1 MRHWYEEILSEFVIG
16 IKPITIVVDPDH
28 LLAEENLTVKL
39 NDMGFVIES
48 FENSIDFRY
57 LFETK
62 YRPSLSGNSPEL
74 LITTL
79 DLSQI
84 PFDILTKAR
93 VLDVSLNTIYPN
105 LNWHV
110 VSSLDNQ
117 YYNRLYEA
125 CQEHLSEKLG
135 ENSTKNFILR
145 HVFEIA
151 PELIN
156 RTEDLM
162 VVLLKRHYRDINVPE
177 MFDKKLIVSLKR
189 KGTFNNWPLD
199 KIVPDRNA
207 FWAFLQ
213 ENWKVYLDSM
223 TDNSLNCIVPF
234 DYDDIRV
241 YIDNLFA
248 EGFLEQVETKLAD
261 SLKSSWV
268 RVGISYG
275 KKSDDNKFE
284 SLLEITKNALPD
296 LESSY
301 HDWISF
307 CIKYSKLASAYYS
320 NETENSNFSSSRQQA
335 NEIFE
340 KWLLNKYGG
349 LCNLPASKPVLVH
362 HIPRW
367 MAAQKVSKQA
377 LIVID
382 GLSLSQWITIDS
394 EIKAQLQNYKI
405 TESAL
410 FAWIPTITSVSRQAI
425 FSGKA
430 PLFFSDSIFITQRE
444 EKLWHAFWKNQ
455 GIAEREIAYQ
465 NSIGSNNENI
475 VDELAIN
482 PRTKYVGLI
491 INTVDKIMH
500 GMQLGELGMHDQV
513 KLWARQGMLV
523 NLIEY
528 IVNKGFK
535 IIITSDHGNSEGIGM
550 GTPAEGAVADIRG
563 QRVRIYSDA
572 ELCKKT
578 HSEFTETIIWP
589 AFGLPEAIYPL
600 VAKDNKA
607 FVKSGQSTVG
617 HGGISLEETIVPFI
631 TIERQS

>member
-93 VLDVSLNTIYPN
+93 VLEVSLNKIYPN

-465 NSIGSNNENI
+465 NGIGSNNENI

>member
-1 MRHWYEEILSEFVIG
+1 MGHWYQKILSEFVTG

-28 LLAEENLTVKL
+28 LLAEEKITAKL

-48 FENSIDFRY
+48 FENPIDFRY

-62 YRPSLSGNSPEL
+62 YRPNLCNNSPEL

-79 DLSQI
+79 DLSKI
-84 PFDILTKAR
+84 PYDILTKAR
-93 VLDVSLNTIYPN
+93 VLEVSLNEIYPN

-110 VSSLDNQ
+110 VSRLDDQ
-117 YYNRLYEA
+117 YYNRLYDA

-135 ENSTKNFILR
+135 ENSTKDFILR

-156 RTEDLM
+156 RPEDLV

-177 MFDKKLIVSLKR
+177 MFDKKLIASLKR

-207 FWAFLQ
+207 FWSFLQ
-213 ENWKVYLDSM
+213 ENWKIYLDSM

-248 EGFLEQVETKLAD
+248 EGFLKQVDTKLTD
-261 SLKSSWV
+261 SLESSWA
-268 RVGISYG
+268 RVGVSYG
-275 KKSDDNKFE
+275 KESDDKKFE
-284 SLLEITKNALPD
+284 SLLQITKDSLPD
-296 LESSY
+296 LESSH
-301 HDWISF
+301 HDWVSF
-307 CIKYSKLASAYYS
+307 CIKYSKLTSAYYHNQIES
-320 NETENSNFSSSRQQA
+320 NDFRLFRKHA
-335 NEIFE
+335 NGIFE
-340 KWLLNKYGG
+340 NWLLSKYER
-349 LCNLPASKPVLVH
+349 LCNLPASKPVMVH

-367 MAAQKVSKQA
+367 MKAQNANKQA
-377 LIVID
+377 LIVVD

-394 EIKAQLQNYKI
+394 EIKIKLQDFKI
-405 TESAL
+405 TEAAL
-410 FAWIPTITSVSRQAI
+410 FAWIPTITSISRQAI

-430 PLFFSDSIFITQRE
+430 PLFFSDSIFSTHRE

-465 NSIGSNNENI
+465 NGVGSDPHNI
-475 VDELAIN
+475 VNKLNIK
-482 PRTKYVGLI
+482 PKTKYLGLI
-491 INTVDKIMH
+491 VNTVDKIMH
-500 GMQLGELGMHDQV
+500 GMQLGELGMHEQI
-513 KLWARQGMLV
+513 KLWAKQGMLV
-523 NLIEY
+523 NLIECL
-528 IVNKGFK
+528 VNEGFK

-550 GTPAEGAVADIRG
+550 GTPAEGAVADLRG
-563 QRVRIYSDA
+563 QRARIYSDA
-572 ELCKKT
+572 ELCKRI

-589 AFGLPEAIYPL
+589 AFGLPEAIHPL
-600 VAKDNKA
+600 IAKNNKA

>member
-1 MRHWYEEILSEFVIG
+1 MGHWYQKILSEFVIG

-28 LLAEENLTVKL
+28 LLAEENITAQL
-39 NDMGFVIES
+39 NDMGFVIEL
-48 FENSIDFRY
+48 FENPIDFRY

-62 YRPSLSGNSPEL
+62 YRPNLTDNSLEL

-84 PFDILTKAR
+84 PFDILAKAR
-93 VLDVSLNTIYPN
+93 VLEVSLNDIYPN
-105 LNWHV
+105 LDWHV

-125 CQEHLSEKLG
+125 CHEHLSEKLG
-135 ENSTKNFILR
+135 ENSTKDFILR

-156 RTEDLM
+156 RAEDLI

-177 MFDKKLIVSLKR
+177 MFDKKLITSLKR
-189 KGTFNNWPLD
+189 KETFNDWPLD
-199 KIVPDRNA
+199 EIVSDRNA
-207 FWAFLQ
+207 FWSFLQ
-213 ENWKVYLDSM
+213 ENWEVYLNSM

-248 EGFLEQVETKLAD
+248 EGFLEQVETKLID
-261 SLKSSWV
+261 SLESSWV
-268 RVGISYG
+268 RVGVSYG
-275 KKSDDNKFE
+275 KESDDSKFQ
-284 SLLEITKNALPD
+284 SLLKITKNALPD
-296 LESSY
+296 LESSH
-301 HDWISF
+301 HDWVSF
-307 CIKYSKLASAYYS
+307 CIKYSKLTSTYYH
-320 NETENSNFSSSRQQA
+320 NQTESSDLKPFVKHA
-335 NEIFE
+335 NGIFE
-340 KWLLNKYGG
+340 KWLLNKYGR
-349 LCNLPASKPVLVH
+349 LCNLPASKPVMVH

-367 MAAQKVSKQA
+367 MAAQNVNKQA
-377 LIVID
+377 LIVVD
-382 GLSLSQWITIDS
+382 GLSLSQWMTIDS
-394 EIKAQLQNYKI
+394 EIKFQLQDFKI
-405 TESAL
+405 TEAAL
-410 FAWIPTITSVSRQAI
+410 FAWIPTITSISRQAI

-430 PLFFSDSIFITQRE
+430 PLFFSDSIFITQQE

-465 NSIGSNNENI
+465 NGIGSGTENI

-482 PRTKYVGLI
+482 SRTKYVGLI

-513 KLWARQGMLV
+513 KLWAKKGMFV

-528 IVNKGFK
+528 LVNEGFK
-535 IIITSDHGNSEGIGM
+535 IIVTSDHGNSEGVGM
-550 GTPAEGAVADIRG
+550 GIPAEGAVADIRG

-589 AFGLPEAIYPL
+589 AFGLPEAIHPL

-631 TIERQS
+631 TIERQT

>member
-1 MRHWYEEILSEFVIG
+1 MGHWYQKILSEFVIG

-28 LLAEENLTVKL
+28 LLAEEKITAKL

-48 FENSIDFRY
+48 FENPIDFRY

-62 YRPSLSGNSPEL
+62 YRPNLCNNSPEL

-79 DLSQI
+79 DLSKI
-84 PFDILTKAR
+84 PYDILTKAR
-93 VLDVSLNTIYPN
+93 VLEVSLNEIYPN

-110 VSSLDNQ
+110 VSRLDDQ
-117 YYNRLYEA
+117 YYNRLYDA

-135 ENSTKNFILR
+135 ENSTKDFILR

-156 RTEDLM
+156 RPEDLI

-177 MFDKKLIVSLKR
+177 MFDKKLIASLK
-189 KGTFNNWPLD
+189 KKETFNNWPLD

-207 FWAFLQ
+207 FWSFLQ
-213 ENWKVYLDSM
+213 ENWKIYLDSM

-248 EGFLEQVETKLAD
+248 EGFLKQVDTKLTD
-261 SLKSSWV
+261 SLESSWA
-268 RVGISYG
+268 RVGVSYG
-275 KKSDDNKFE
+275 KESDDKKFE
-284 SLLEITKNALPD
+284 SLLQITKDSLPD
-296 LESSY
+296 LESSH
-301 HDWISF
+301 HDWVSF
-307 CIKYSKLASAYYS
+307 CIKYSKLTSAYYHNQIES
-320 NETENSNFSSSRQQA
+320 NDFRLFRKHA
-335 NEIFE
+335 NGIFE
-340 KWLLNKYGG
+340 NWLLSKYER
-349 LCNLPASKPVLVH
+349 LCNLPASKPVMVH

-367 MAAQKVSKQA
+367 MKAQNANKQA
-377 LIVID
+377 LIVVD

-394 EIKAQLQNYKI
+394 EIKIKLQDFKI
-405 TESAL
+405 TEAAL
-410 FAWIPTITSVSRQAI
+410 FAWIPTITSISRQAI

-430 PLFFSDSIFITQRE
+430 PLFFSDSIFSTHRE

-465 NSIGSNNENI
+465 NGVGSDPHNI
-475 VDELAIN
+475 VNKLNIK
-482 PRTKYVGLI
+482 PKTKYLGLI
-491 INTVDKIMH
+491 VNTVDKIMH
-500 GMQLGELGMHDQV
+500 GMQLGELGMHEQI
-513 KLWARQGMLV
+513 KLWAKQGMLV
-523 NLIEY
+523 NLIECL
-528 IVNKGFK
+528 VNEGFK

-550 GTPAEGAVADIRG
+550 GTPAEGAVADLRG
-563 QRVRIYSDA
+563 QRARIYSDA
-572 ELCKKT
+572 ELCKRI

-589 AFGLPEAIYPL
+589 AFGLPEAIHPL
-600 VAKDNKA
+600 IAKNNKA